1 MPVRKE
7 IHKGIVPVKIFT
19 DDIQSDTIDQLVNTA
34 QLPFIHHHVA
44 AMPDAHLGIGATV
57 GSVIPTTSAIIPAAV
72 GVDIGCGMMAVQ
84 LSLTADHLPNTLK
97 PIRRMIEER
106 IPVGSKRHSTPRA
119 DVIIMERFESGLNKI
134 LDKHPSLEKRGRN
147 IHLDWALQLGSLGG
161 GNHFIEIC
169 LDDNDHIWVMLHSG
183 SRGIGNKI
191 GNYFI
196 NLAKQDM
203 GVHIKNLPDS
213 NLAYLSEGTRY
224 FNDYVESVEWAQ
236 EYAYCN
242 REIMMDLLLS
252 VLKYELPE
260 FTIQAKAINC
270 HHNYIARE
278 RHYGKD
284 VYVTRKG
291 AIRAGKGELGIIPGS
306 MGAAS
311 YIVRGKGNAESFNSC
326 AHGAGRQYSRS
337 QARRMFTKE
346 DLREQT
352 YGVECRKDGGVLDE
366 IPGAYKDIEKVMEN
380 QRDLVDVLYKLRQI
394 VCVKG

>member
-1 MPVRKE
+1 
-7 IHKGIVPVKIFT
+7 
-19 DDIQSDTIDQLVNTA
+19 
-34 QLPFIHHHVA
+34 
-44 AMPDAHLGIGATV
+44 
-57 GSVIPTTSAIIPAAV
+57 
-72 GVDIGCGMMAVQ
+72 
-84 LSLTADHLPNTLK
+84 
-97 PIRRMIEER
+97 
-106 IPVGSKRHSTPRA
+106 
-119 DVIIMERFESGLNKI
+119 
-134 LDKHPSLEKRGRN
+134 
-147 IHLDWALQLGSLGG
+147 
-161 GNHFIEIC
+161 
-169 LDDNDHIWVMLHSG
+169 MLHSG

-203 GVHIKNLPDS
+203 AYISRIYRIAIWHICRRGPGISTTTWKAS
-213 NLAYLSEGTRY
+213 NGHRNTRIAIANY
-224 FNDYVESVEWAQ
+224 DGFVAQ
-236 EYAYCN
+236 
-242 REIMMDLLLS
+242 R
-252 VLKYELPE
+252 LKYELPE

-366 IPGAYKDIEKVMEN
+366 IPGRVQGY
-380 QRDLVDVLYKLRQI
+380 
-394 VCVKG
+394 